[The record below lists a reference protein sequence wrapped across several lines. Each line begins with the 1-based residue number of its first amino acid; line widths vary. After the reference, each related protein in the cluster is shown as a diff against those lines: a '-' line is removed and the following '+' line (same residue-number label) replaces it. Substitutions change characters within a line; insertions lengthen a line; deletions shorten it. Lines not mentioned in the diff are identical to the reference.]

1 MEQAMDKKKP
11 SEGAV
16 KAFDPNKKY
25 KVKKDK
31 GFERMEASEVVFK
44 LLAYLFVGVFA
55 LMCLYPLIYSFS
67 SAISGREA
75 VQDGNIVLFPVGI
88 QWEAFN
94 IVVHTKYFWIAYCN
108 TFFVTLY
115 GTVYCMALSILGA
128 YALSK
133 KRLFGNKGF
142 NFVLIF
148 TMWFTAG
155 TIPVYLNYLQTR
167 NILADMG
174 IWDQKWL
181 IVLAMGMSAFN
192 VILLRNAFD
201 SVPKEI
207 EEAAVV
213 DGANDFQIMSKIF
226 VPMSKAT
233 VATVALFFGISRWN
247 GYFWAMKTVE
257 NQYDMPL
264 QVVIQNQIS
273 SIEQDLSNG
282 GSNYIGVYAPQSIA
296 YAMIVCAIIPVLII
310 YPFIQKYFAAGV
322 NLGGVKE

>member
-1 MEQAMDKKKP
+1 MEKTIDAT
-11 SEGAV
+11 
-16 KAFDPNKKY
+16 KKY

-31 GFERMEASEVVFK
+31 GFQRMEGSEIAFR
-44 LLAYLFVGVFA
+44 LFAYLFVGVFA
-55 LMCLYPLIYSFS
+55 LLCVYPLVYSFS
-67 SAISGREA
+67 SSISTRIA
-75 VQDGNIVLFPVGI
+75 VQNGNVVLFPIGV
-88 QWEAFN
+88 QWDAFN
-94 IVVHTKYFWIAYCN
+94 VVIHTKYFWIAYAN

-115 GTVYCMALSILGA
+115 GTVYCMILSILGA

-133 KRLFGNKGF
+133 KRIFGHKFF
-142 NFVLIF
+142 NFILIF

-155 TIPVYLNYLQTR
+155 TIPMYLNYIETR
-167 NILADMG
+167 NILSNMG

-213 DGANDFQIMSKIF
+213 DGADDFQIMSKIY

-247 GYFWAMKTVE
+247 GYFWAMKTVD
-257 NQYDMPL
+257 NPYDFPL
-264 QVVIQNQIS
+264 QVVIQNEIAQIES
-273 SIEQDLSNG
+273 DLASG
-282 GSNYIGVYAPQSIA
+282 GSNYLGTYAPQSIA
-296 YAMIVCAIIPVLII
+296 YAMIVCAIIPILII
-310 YPFIQKYFAAGV
+310 YPFIQKYFATGV